1 MTEGAAPHRETS
13 PALIRRSALLWAI
26 VPILFLVAALAWL
39 YTADPLR
46 SFENGA
52 PPVENL
58 TYERTILDKNGLRL
72 LVRGGGSEAVTIA
85 QVQVDAA
92 YWQFTLDP
100 PGPLARGQSGWIAI
114 PFPWVLGDAHKV
126 TVVTS
131 TGTTFEHEI
140 PVAVPTPEA
149 TSGRLVSQGILGAFV
164 GILPVA
170 IGLMFYPALRGA
182 GPRVMRFLLAVTIG
196 LLAFLLVDTIE
207 DAFELAGQAAPVF
220 QGGAMVV
227 FAAAA
232 SFLLLMA
239 VSRRGG
245 RPSGMAL
252 ATYIAIGIGLHNMGE
267 GLAIGG
273 AFAAGSA
280 GLGAFLVMGFT
291 LHNITEGI
299 GIAAPLL
306 KVRPTFNHFVL
317 LTLIAG
323 GPAVLGMWVGSLAYA
338 PHWSAL
344 ALAIGAGAIL
354 QVIIEVALFTMRDS
368 DGRTDSLL
376 SKEMLAGLALGIAF
390 HVRNRDAGEDMTA
403 STVEPAPMGADSD
416 RLSCKRAARN
426 FQACV

>member
-1 MTEGAAPHRETS
+1 MSDETVSRQTAAP
-13 PALIRRSALLWAI
+13 IRRTALLWAVI
-26 VPILFLVAALAWL
+26 PFLVLAAAIAWL
-39 YTADPLR
+39 YGTNPLR
-46 SFENGA
+46 NFENGA

-58 TYERTILDKNGLRL
+58 TYERTILDNGGLRL
-72 LVRGGGSEAVTIA
+72 LVRAGGSEPLKVA

-100 PGPLARGQSGWIAI
+100 PGPLARGNSAWISI
-114 PFPWVLGDAHKV
+114 PFPWVLGEAHRV

-131 TGTTFEHEI
+131 TGATFEHEI
-140 PVAVPTPEA
+140 PVAVPTPEV
-149 TSGRLVSQGILGAFV
+149 TSGSLLSQGILGAFV

-182 GPRVMRFLLAVTIG
+182 GPGAIRFLLAITVG
-196 LLAFLLVDTIE
+196 LLAFLLVDAIAE
-207 DAFELAGQAAPVF
+207 AFELAGESAPVF

-245 RPSGMAL
+245 RPSGIAL
-252 ATYIAIGIGLHNMGE
+252 ATYIAIGIGLHNLGE

-306 KVRPTFNHFVL
+306 KIRPTFRQFVL

-323 GPAVLGMWVGSLAYA
+323 GPAVLGMWIGSLAYA

-354 QVIIEVALFTMRDS
+354 QVIIEVTLFMLRNDESRVET
-368 DGRTDSLL
+368 LF
-376 SKEMLAGLALGIAF
+376 SKAVMGGLALGIT
-390 HVRNRDAGEDMTA
+390 VMYVTA
-403 STVEPAPMGADSD
+403 MLV
-416 RLSCKRAARN
+416 KI
-426 FQACV
+426 